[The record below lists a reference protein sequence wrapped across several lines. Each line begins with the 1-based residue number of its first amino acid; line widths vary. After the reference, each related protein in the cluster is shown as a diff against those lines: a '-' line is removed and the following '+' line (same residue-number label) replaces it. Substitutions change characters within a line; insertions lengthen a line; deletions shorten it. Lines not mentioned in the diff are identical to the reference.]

1 MQKLLNIPRY
11 WLPLAFVTGALCVL
25 VYLAVQQALRHM
37 ANDPQIQMAEDAAY
51 ALSQGGSV
59 AEVIPAGSVEINRSL
74 APFLV
79 VYDETG
85 KPQAGSGVLHGE
97 MPLLPAGVLDYV
109 RRQGEDRIS
118 WQPEN
123 GVGVAAVVTRFTG
136 PAPGF
141 VLAGRSLREVERREA
156 EVQQIVLLA
165 ILAIWLGSLI
175 VVAICELVF
184 NRESSQHGADRV

>member
-1 MQKLLNIPRY
+1 MQKVLNILRY

-25 VYLAVQQALRHM
+25 VYLAVQQALRHG

-59 AEVIPAGSVEINRSL
+59 AEVIPAGSVEISRSL

-97 MPLLPAGVLDYV
+97 MPVLPAGVLDYV
-109 RRQGEDRIS
+109 RQQGEDRIS

-123 GVGVAAVVTRFTG
+123 GVRVAAVVTRYTG
-136 PAPGF
+136 LCSRLRPGGA
-141 VLAGRSLREVERREA
+141 LAARGRDTRGAGTTNRVA
-156 EVQQIVLLA
+156 GHAGDLA
-165 ILAIWLGSLI
+165 WLIDCGCYL
-175 VVAICELVF
+175 
-184 NRESSQHGADRV
+184 